1 MAGIK
6 RKLTDALDYFRAL
19 MRNKWF
25 WGGMAGLF
33 ILLFVGYFVVNS
45 VLMPSITRQGASVQV
60 PNVLNQPYEQAKAEL
75 ESNQLDV
82 ERVVQRYNAN
92 FPRDV
97 VIDQNP
103 PPNAT
108 VKPGRHIYV
117 TVNSGE
123 LQRVAVPELEGL
135 SLREAMNRLRARG
148 LQVEETLPDSIPA
161 PNRNTVT
168 RQRPAAGDSLT
179 EGSSVTLWYSTG
191 LGEEYATLPDVTGMT
206 FDDARQALLDT
217 KLRSIAIGVDEE
229 DDVSELTV
237 KRQSPQA
244 GTRVRAGFEVRLY
257 ATEEP
262 PSENGN
268 TVDG

>member
-1 MAGIK
+1 MAPIK
-6 RKLTDALDYFRAL
+6 RNLRDFVDYFRAL

-25 WGGMAGLF
+25 WGGMAALV

-45 VLMPSITRQGASVQV
+45 VLMPSVTRQGTSVQV

-75 ESNQLDV
+75 ESKQLDV
-82 ERVVQRYNAN
+82 QRVVQRYNAN

-123 LQRVAVPELEGL
+123 LQRVAVPDVEGL
-135 SLREAMNRLRARG
+135 SLREAINRLRARG
-148 LQVEETLPDSIPA
+148 LQVEQTLPDSIPA

-168 RQRPAAGDSLT
+168 RQRPGAGDSLT
-179 EGSSVTLWYSTG
+179 EGASVTLWYSTG

-206 FDDARQALLDT
+206 FEEARQALLNV
-217 KLRSIAIGVDEE
+217 KLRSIAIGVDEGE
-229 DDVSELTV
+229 DLSELTV
-237 KRQSPQA
+237 KRQSPQS

-257 ATEEP
+257 ADEEP
-262 PSENGN
+262 PAE
-268 TVDG
+268 DG